1 MTAANSINS
10 GRTPTVTVCVLS
22 IELPSLKAHVL
33 YLLGYIEP
41 YELIAAAKEQGFE
54 MSDDEAKEWIEELD
68 GNHDGKVSFSG
79 MLPLE
84 SPPVLELACLYSLS
98 WTEFLTAFGE
108 LKSKQ

>member
-1 MTAANSINS
+1 MV
-10 GRTPTVTVCVLS
+10 RFVT
-22 IELPSLKAHVL
+22 
-33 YLLGYIEP
+33 
-41 YELIAAAKEQGFE
+41 GFE